1 MRNDIPC
8 IQTIILAD
16 DAAIYEFMSL
26 AETVALRLVN
36 EEGNLE
42 ACMRWYEIIIQFA
55 NRHGKCYK
63 F

>member
-1 MRNDIPC
+1 
-8 IQTIILAD
+8 
-16 DAAIYEFMSL
+16 MSL

-55 NRHGKCYK
+55 NRHGKCL
-63 F
+63 